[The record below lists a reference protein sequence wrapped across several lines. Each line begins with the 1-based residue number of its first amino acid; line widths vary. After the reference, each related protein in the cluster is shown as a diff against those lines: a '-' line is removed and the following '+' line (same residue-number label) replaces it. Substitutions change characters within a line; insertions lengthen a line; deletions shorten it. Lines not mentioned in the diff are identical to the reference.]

1 MVKTVAAY
9 LIFSDK
15 LNDDDNPLRG
25 LRPVQ
30 QILLMLWIV
39 CNKSIYHTDNIK
51 KNTLTV
57 LCSSTVSQARNPF

>member
-51 KNTLTV
+51 KEYFDSFVQQHCLT
-57 LCSSTVSQARNPF
+57 S